1 MSDRNETTG
10 DEVYQPDGAEVG
22 EDQGILDAEDT
33 LVDRGSDPYDEG
45 WSPPD
50 RPLGV
55 EREGT
60 TAAERLEGES
70 LDRRLA
76 EEVPDPPVPDGEDGV
91 GDLPHEEGERVDL
104 EAGGDR
110 SGRPG
115 APDGAA
121 REDAEKDMI
130 ADADAE
136 RG

>member
-91 GDLPHEEGERVDL
+91 GDLPHGEGERVDL
-104 EAGGDR
+104 EAGDER
-110 SGRPG
+110 SDRPG

-130 ADADAE
+130 ADAE
-136 RG
+136 RE